1 MKYSVIIVAAG
12 KGARTELEYNKL
24 FFKVGEETLIYKT
37 IQPFQKDEDCAEI
50 IMVVLADERAM
61 FEEILPYEKIR
72 YTEGGSTR
80 QESVYNG
87 LKLVTSEYV
96 MVHDGARPYLES
108 YLIEDLKQTLMNE
121 DACLLMVPV
130 VDTIKQVKDGYVV
143 NTPLRSECYAAQ
155 TPQCFKTNLLKKCH
169 EKGME
174 DNFTASD
181 DAQLVE
187 AYGDVKVKVVESSY
201 GNKKVTT
208 KEDLR

>member
-24 FFKVGEETLIYKT
+24 FFKIDKETLIYKT
-37 IQPFQKDEDCAEI
+37 LQPFQKDEDCEEI
-50 IMVVLADERAM
+50 IMVVLAEEKAL
-61 FEEILPYEKIR
+61 FEKILPYEKIR
-72 YTEGGSTR
+72 YTKGGSTR

-87 LKLVTSEYV
+87 LKLVQSEYV
-96 MVHDGARPYLES
+96 MVHDGARPYLETS
-108 YLIEDLKQTLMNE
+108 LIEDLKETLKQE

-130 VDTIKQVKDGYVV
+130 VDTIKKVKDGYVV

-155 TPQCFKTNLLKKCH
+155 TPQCFKTELLKRCH

-174 DNFTASD
+174 DNFVASD
-181 DAQLVE
+181 DSQLVE
-187 AYGDVKVKVVESSY
+187 AYGNAKVKVVESSY

-208 KEDLR
+208 KEDLL